1 MAEPLVPLGK
11 IVATHGLDGWM
22 KFHPYNVGGDTLA
35 SGLQVY
41 LERADGQ
48 APYEIESS
56 KPHKNQLLIK
66 LRGIDH
72 IDAAKPLIGATL
84 EVDAASLAA
93 LEPGQYYQYQ
103 VVGFDVVD
111 KNGNAIGKLV
121 ATLKTAGGDLYVV
134 QGAEKEHLIPAVK
147 EIVAKVDFDEK
158 KIIIDPPDGLLDL

>member
-1 MAEPLVPLGK
+1 MAEQLVPLGE
-11 IVATHGLDGWM
+11 IVATHGLDGWV
-22 KFHPYNVGGDTLA
+22 KFHPFNVDGDTLGA
-35 SGLQVY
+35 GLQVF
-41 LERADGQ
+41 LAKADRQ
-48 APYEIESS
+48 ALYEIESS

-72 IDAAKPLIGATL
+72 IDAAKLLIGATL
-84 EVDAASLAA
+84 RVDDSVLAA

-111 KNGNAIGKLV
+111 KDGNAIGKLV

-147 EIVAKVDFDEK
+147 EIVEKVDFDAK
-158 KIIIDPPDGLLDL
+158 IIIIDPPDGLLDL